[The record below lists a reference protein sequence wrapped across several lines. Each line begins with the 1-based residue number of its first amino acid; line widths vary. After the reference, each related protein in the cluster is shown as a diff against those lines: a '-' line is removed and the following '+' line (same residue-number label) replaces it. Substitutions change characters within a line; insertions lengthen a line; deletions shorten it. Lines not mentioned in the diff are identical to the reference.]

1 MEREYV
7 RISEVQSYGEF
18 IVELPFAL
26 QRASGVHELHGQGL
40 AGGECGFVDRP
51 KPAMAETVRRRERT
65 GGSPDSRVRE
75 PVVVILLGV
84 GGGGGSGGG
93 SGGGA
98 AMVVVERRRAVVG
111 ELAVEEDEE
120 GE

>member
-75 PVVVILLGV
+75 TVVVILLGV

-93 SGGGA
+93 CGGGA
-98 AMVVVERRRAVVG
+98 AIVVVERRRAVVG